1 MALDEPIFITSDPN
15 LIVSEL
21 VAFIETS
28 LGKTLEPAQIER
40 LMANAWAYRETLVRT
55 GINDAAKQC
64 LVAFAKAPMLD
75 YLGQLVGVTRLPEK
89 PATCDI
95 KFIFTIGHGAAVI
108 PAGMRVQST
117 DGKANF
123 YVLNDTPVLVSDADL
138 TVPCECE
145 TPGTFANGYLAG
157 DIKNILDPQAFITSA
172 ANTTTSSGG
181 EEQEDD
187 DNLRERIYLAPS
199 TFSVAGSEDAYT
211 YWTKTA
217 DQSIIDVKITSP
229 IPGTVN
235 IYPLVSPGGVVT
247 PNNILNAV
255 TAICSGKKVR
265 PLTDTVA
272 VISPTPVNYNIAV
285 DLTLY
290 EGADQLYIVSQ
301 IQTLLQSFGDTRRA
315 QMARDIIKAH
325 IAGLCAQE
333 GVYNIAVTSPSA
345 DLVIADN
352 EVSNLGTVTV
362 NVIGLNEG

>member
-40 LMANAWAYRETLVRT
+40 LLTNAWAYRETLVRT

-95 KFIFTIGHGAAVI
+95 QFVFTIGHGAAVI
-108 PAGMRVQST
+108 PAGLRVQST

-123 YVLNDTPVLVSDADL
+123 FVLNDTPVLVSDTDL

-145 TPGTFANGYLAG
+145 TAGTFANGYLAG
-157 DIKNILDPQAFITSA
+157 DIKNILDPQAFIASA
-172 ANTTTSSGG
+172 ANVSTSIGG
-181 EEQEDD
+181 QEQESDE
-187 DNLRERIYLAPS
+187 NLRERIILAPS
-199 TFSVAGSEDAYT
+199 TFSVAGSEDAYK
-211 YWTKTA
+211 YWAKTA
-217 DQSIIDVKITSP
+217 DQSIIDVNIDSP
-229 IPGTVN
+229 IPGSVY
-235 IYPLVSPGGVVT
+235 IYPLISPGGIVT
-247 PNNILNAV
+247 PSNILNAV
-255 TAICSGKKVR
+255 AAICSGKKVR
-265 PLTDTVA
+265 PLTDTV
-272 VISPTPVNYNIAV
+272 VVVSPTPVNYNIAV

-333 GVYNIAVTSPSA
+333 GVYNIAVTSPAS
-345 DLVIADN
+345 DLIIADN